1 MFWMSAIEYY
11 ENETIEYY
19 ENDEYKNDNDIVNE
33 FALVTKSN
41 FAIMKSKNDFVA
53 THFVISSTVSYVCR
67 KCYLNFSFNNKL
79 YRHVREC
86 RKQLQLVDTSSNF
99 VHILSIVK
107 STTTFSKQIDYVFRF
122 WRYITVQI
130 NHTTNDIAKNI
141 CVDTNCIMSLVDR
154 NYFRRVLSNYD
165 ARICMIVQNIQIKK
179 IDVIELHDISKYIEL
194 NFYIVDK
201 RQNDFKIVVHFERE
215 IHLVD
220 DLKINIFVDINILTF
235 EFMILNLKHRLLIIV
250 NCNMTISLSMTFRE
264 QRVDK
269 ILWTI
274 VVVIVSF
281 HSCVIVSIK
290 LRDNALLI
298 DRDYSFCFKS
308 NQMLKQKN
316 DFFVIIIDFNSMTIQ
331 IRNVN
336 NQSYRISRNL
346 KIDNFRDFEKKDCY
360 AINVD
365 DNHLATMFFIS
376 WTKRFRQLVVID
388 LIIFVDVVDIV
399 KFELSNVASL
409 QMSFVLSFDDVIEIV
424 MFNDITIYDDKSVYA
439 RLFIVT
445 KTYSKIWRD
454 IENIMNIFEK
464 DWMIIFI
471 DVDVKSKIVKVYS
484 LSSKN
489 KTIVDKKFDKLHVD
503 EKLKWTF
510 KSTSYEFSVFVIWRI
525 VHSSNKSIEKKERVV
540 IDIRTLN
547 KISKFD
553 VYFMRFQQNIIS
565 IIVDSSYISI
575 MNDVNF
581 FHQWRVQQSNRHK
594 LTIVNHRDSEQ
605 WNVVVMNYRNS
616 STYVQRQID
625 KLLRDYLFAREY
637 VNDIVVF
644 FSSLEK
650 HLRHLNEIFAL
661 FKRYNIVI
669 KSFKTYLDYSTVQL
683 LDQKIDSLDM
693 TIVKNKIETIVVLS
707 FSHILKHLEIYLEKI
722 DYLRSYVT
730 YYA

>member
-1 MFWMSAIEYY
+1 MSTIEYY
-11 ENETIEYY
+11 ENETTEYY
-19 ENDEYKNDNDIVNE
+19 EDDEYKNDNDIVSE
-33 FALVTKSN
+33 FAFATKSN
-41 FAIMKSKNDFVA
+41 SAVMKSENDFVA
-53 THFVISSTVSYVCR
+53 IHFVISSTISYVCQ

-79 YRHVREC
+79 HRHVREC

-99 VHILSIVK
+99 AHVLSIVE
-107 STTTFSKQIDYVFRF
+107 STTIFSKQIDYVFRF
-122 WRYITVQI
+122 WRYVIVQI
-130 NHTTNDIAKNI
+130 NHTTNDIAEDI

-154 NYFRRVLSNYD
+154 NYFRRILSNYD
-165 ARICMIVQNIQIKK
+165 ARIRTTAQNIQVRE
-179 IDVIELHDISKYIEL
+179 IDVKLHDISKYIEL

-215 IHLVD
+215 VHLVD
-220 DLKINIFVDINILTF
+220 DLKINILVDMNILAL
-235 EFMILNLKHRLLIIV
+235 EFMTLDLRHRLLTIV
-250 NCNMTISLSMTFRE
+250 SCNMTISFSMISRE
-264 QRVDK
+264 QRIDRV
-269 ILWTI
+269 LRTV
-274 VVVIVSF
+274 VVVIVSS
-281 HSCVIVSIK
+281 HSCAIVSVK
-290 LRDNALLI
+290 LRDNALFI
-298 DRDYSFCFKS
+298 DRDYNFCLKS
-308 NQMLKQKN
+308 NQMLKQEN
-316 DFFVIIIDFNSMTIQ
+316 DFFAVIIDFNSMTVQ

-365 DNHLATMFFIS
+365 DNHLAMMSSIS
-376 WTKRFRQLVVID
+376 WTKRLRQLVVVD
-388 LIIFVDVVDIV
+388 LIIFADVVDIA
-399 KFELSNVASL
+399 KFEFSNVASL
-409 QMSFVLSFDDVIEIV
+409 QISFVSSFDDVIEIV
-424 MFNDITIYDDKSVYA
+424 MFNDITIYDDKSAYV
-439 RLFIVT
+439 RLFIVIEA
-445 KTYSKIWRD
+445 YSKIWRD
-454 IENIMNIFEK
+454 IENVMNIFEK
-464 DWMIIFI
+464 DWMITFI
-471 DVDVKSKIVKVYS
+471 VVDVKSEIVKVYS
-484 LSSKN
+484 LSSKD
-489 KTIVDKKFDKLHVD
+489 KTIIDKKFDKLHVD

-525 VHSSNKSIEKKERVV
+525 VHSSSKSIEKKERVV
-540 IDIRTLN
+540 IDIRVLN

-553 VYFMRFQQNIIS
+553 VYSMRLQQNIIS

-669 KSFKTYLDYSTVQL
+669 KSFKTYLDYSIVQL
-683 LDQKIDSLDM
+683 LDQKIDNLNM
-693 TIVKNKIETIVVLS
+693 TIVKNKIEIIVVLS

>member
-1 MFWMSAIEYY
+1 MSAIEYY

-33 FALVTKSN
+33 FAFVTKSN
-41 FAIMKSKNDFVA
+41 FVIMKSKNDFVA
-53 THFVISSTVSYVCR
+53 IHFVISSTILYVCR
-67 KCYLNFSFNNKL
+67 KYYLNFSFNNKL
-79 YRHVREC
+79 HRHVREC
-86 RKQLQLVDTSSNF
+86 RKQFQFVDTSSNSAH
-99 VHILSIVK
+99 VLSIVK

-122 WRYITVQI
+122 WRYVTVQI

-141 CVDTNCIMSLVDR
+141 CVDTNCIMSFVDR
-154 NYFRRVLSNYD
+154 SYFRRVLSYYD
-165 ARICMIVQNIQIKK
+165 ARIRIIVQNIQIKK
-179 IDVIELHDISKYIEL
+179 IDVKLHDISKYIEL

-201 RQNDFKIVVHFERE
+201 RQNNFKIVAHFERE

-220 DLKINIFVDINILTF
+220 DLKINIFVDMNILIF
-235 EFMILNLKHRLLIIV
+235 EFMTLNLKHRLLIII
-250 NCNMTISLSMTFRE
+250 NCNMTVSLSMIFRE
-264 QRVDK
+264 QRIDK
-269 ILWTI
+269 ILRAI

-281 HSCVIVSIK
+281 YFCVIVSIK
-290 LRDNALLI
+290 LRDNVLFI

-316 DFFVIIIDFNSMTIQ
+316 NFFTVIIDFNSMTIQ

-336 NQSYRISRNL
+336 NQFYRISRNL
-346 KIDNFRDFEKKDCY
+346 KIDNFRDFEKNNCY

-365 DNHLATMFFIS
+365 DNHFATMS
-376 WTKRFRQLVVID
+376 STNWTKRFRQLDVID

-399 KFELSNVASL
+399 KFELLNVASL
-409 QMSFVLSFDDVIEIV
+409 QMSFVSSFDDVIEIV

-594 LTIVNHRDSEQ
+594 LTIVSHRDSEQ
-605 WNVVVMNYRNS
+605 WNVVVMSYRNS

-625 KLLRDYLFAREY
+625 KLLRDYFFAREY
-637 VNDIVVF
+637 VNDIVMF
-644 FSSLEK
+644 FSSLKK

-669 KSFKTYLDYSTVQL
+669 KSFKTYLDYSIVQL
-683 LDQKIDSLDM
+683 FDQKIDNLNM
-693 TIVKNKIETIVVLS
+693 TIVKNKIEIIVVLN
-707 FSHILKHLEIYLEKI
+707 FFHVLKH
-722 DYLRSYVT
+722 
-730 YYA
+730 